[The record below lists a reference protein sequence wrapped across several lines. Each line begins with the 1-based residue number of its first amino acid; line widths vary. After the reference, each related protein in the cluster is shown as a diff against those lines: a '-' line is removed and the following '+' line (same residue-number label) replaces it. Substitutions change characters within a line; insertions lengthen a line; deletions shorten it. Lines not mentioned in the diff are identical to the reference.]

1 MDRKLI
7 SLFTLVFIIVFALS
21 ACAPT
26 DVSEPV
32 AEKPADE
39 EPVEK
44 VTTTA
49 WFYTSPAW
57 ECFIDGPIA
66 DFNEQSDTVFVE
78 GVTKGQEARDAVQ
91 LALAGGGGPD
101 ILIPFGPSLLQELVE
116 AGQVLAL
123 DPYVEEYGW
132 DETIAP
138 WALELGRIDGSL
150 YALPVEIES
159 FAIWYNKT
167 MFEERGWEVPTT
179 MTELDELSATIQAE
193 GIIPFAGGTGD
204 CKACNE
210 WYFGEF
216 VNHVAGPEKV
226 YQALNGDIPWTDPAF
241 VRSIETLRDMM
252 QKGYWMGG
260 VDRFFTATFDEFTA
274 AFASGEAAMN
284 LEGTWF
290 PGRAGDVFDET
301 GQEWDWFPVPSESGK
316 EEFSIGVGGIRAI
329 NSAAE
334 NPDAAA
340 EWLTYEFSP
349 EVQAYSFKECGIPL
363 APVKVDE
370 SLLEGT
376 DPRIARLMA
385 AVTAAQD
392 DNRYG
397 YTAWTF
403 WGPKSE
409 VFAFEEIQKV
419 LTGDMTV
426 EDFLQGLDD
435 AFQEDLE
442 AGMVP
447 LLPKR

>member
-1 MDRKLI
+1 MNRKLLI
-7 SLFTLVFIIVFALS
+7 TLILLVSMVTIAASVA
-21 ACAPT
+21 
-26 DVSEPV
+26 SEPTQD
-32 AEKPADE
+32 KDE
-39 EPVEK
+39 VEI
-44 VTTTA
+44 

-66 DFNEQSDTVFVE
+66 DFNAQSDTITVN

-101 ILIPFGPSLLQELVE
+101 ILTPFGPALLQELVE
-116 AGQVLAL
+116 AGQVMAL
-123 DPYVEEYGW
+123 DPFVEEYGW
-132 DETIAP
+132 DEVIAP
-138 WALELGRIDGSL
+138 WALELGKVDGSL
-150 YALPVEIES
+150 YALPVEIEA
-159 FAIWYNKT
+159 FVIWYNKT
-167 MFEERGWEVPTT
+167 MFEEHGWEVPTN
-179 MTELDELSATIQAE
+179 MAELEELSATIQAE

-216 VNHVAGPEKV
+216 VNHVAGPEMV
-226 YQALNGDIPWTDPAF
+226 YKALKGEVPWTDPAF
-241 VRSIETLRDMM
+241 VRSIETLKGMM
-252 QKGYWMGG
+252 QNGYWMGG

-301 GQEWDWFPVPSESGK
+301 GQEWDWFPVPSESGTA
-316 EEFSIGVGGIRAI
+316 EFSIGVGGIRAI

-334 NPDAAA
+334 NPAAAA

-349 EVQAYSFKECGIPL
+349 EVQAYNFTECGITL
-363 APVKVDE
+363 APVQVE
-370 SLLEGT
+370 EALLEGT
-376 DPRIARLMA
+376 DPRVARLMA
-385 AVTAAQD
+385 ELTAAQD

-419 LTGDMTV
+419 LTDDMTV
-426 EDFLQGLDD
+426 EAFLEGLDE
-435 AFQEDLE
+435 AFQVDLE

-447 LLPKR
+447 LLPER